1 MKNLF
6 LGLVLILALVACGT
20 SEKTAWMDGQKVYD
34 EYTLTIERQE
44 SFLKQQNSK
53 KLILDSLKNNII
65 ALENDLRVKDKPK
78 QEKVDKYQQLVK
90 LYRGQMDKFERES
103 ADLSNQYRNEILVK
117 IQEKVKD
124 YGKENGYTY
133 ILNQT
138 SGSNILYG
146 VKQYDVTDKIAAKLG
161 IEISE

>member
-6 LGLVLILALVACGT
+6 FGLVLTLTLVACGT

-34 EYTLTIERQE
+34 EYNLTIERQE

-65 ALENDLRVKDKPK
+65 ALENDLRVKDNPK
-78 QEKVDKYQQLVK
+78 QDKVDKYQQLVK

-103 ADLSNQYRNEILVK
+103 ADISNQYRNEILVK

-124 YGKENGYTY
+124 FGKANEYTY
-133 ILNQT
+133 IHGDWESGALMYADDSKNITLEIIEHLN
-138 SGSNILYG
+138 
-146 VKQYDVTDKIAAKLG
+146 K
-161 IEISE
+161 

>member
-6 LGLVLILALVACGT
+6 LGIVLTLTLVACGT

-133 ILNQT
+133 IHGDWESGALMYAVDSKDITQEVIDYLN
-138 SGSNILYG
+138 
-146 VKQYDVTDKIAAKLG
+146 K
-161 IEISE
+161 